1 MTSYRIENRRSGVK
15 RFMYDKKRAGMLGEC
30 QILARRE
37 RKGACEPPSLA
48 FLFDKG
54 QDDVS
59 HKNETIPDDD
69 EDSCRV
75 HRWHSWW
82 CVAIRVRVLRVWYT
96 TCYGY
101 RSIDHLAQK
110 THFQGKA

>member
-1 MTSYRIENRRSGVK
+1 
-15 RFMYDKKRAGMLGEC
+15 MYDKKRAGMLGEC

-37 RKGACEPPSLA
+37 RKGACEPPSLT

-75 HRWHSWW
+75 HRWCLSWYVPTRVHSLQQFPLI
-82 CVAIRVRVLRVWYT
+82 AL
-96 TCYGY
+96 
-101 RSIDHLAQK
+101 
-110 THFQGKA
+110 